1 MLLLFQDEEII
12 DLRTDAHIDDA
23 EIRHE
28 KIFRMI
34 MNVSG
39 IPDNSSGGV
48 VEIVNSHG
56 AGNRRI
62 QSGRGK
68 LPLHRHDEPA
78 EFPPPPPPVAG
89 SAVLGR

>member
-1 MLLLFQDEEII
+1 MPLLFQNEEII

-34 MNVSG
+34 VNVRG
-39 IPDNSSGGV
+39 IPDNGSGGV

-68 LPLHRHDEPA
+68 LPLHRHNENA
-78 EFPPPPPPVAG
+78 VFQHPPQPVADC
-89 SAVLGR
+89 AVLAP